1 MLLASPFQ
9 PPILHSRQMMEVFA
23 VALSLLDK
31 RYAGFL
37 FDMDGTILRSAA
49 SAERVWGTWAENHG
63 LDPVKFLPTMH
74 GSRGIDVIRRLNLP
88 GIDPEA
94 EDAKITAAEME
105 DLDGIEPIP
114 GAGEFLAA
122 LPLDRWAIVTSSVKA
137 LALRRLEAAGLPRPR
152 FMVTGEEVTAGKPDP
167 QCYLV
172 GADKLGIQASR
183 CLVFEDVTAG
193 VQAGE
198 AAGADVLVVT
208 SNQGKTEFA
217 GRSTISNYTKITA
230 SLDDHG
236 QLFLS
241 PKF

>member
-1 MLLASPFQ
+1 M
-9 PPILHSRQMMEVFA
+9 V
-23 VALSLLDK
+23 LSLPDK

-37 FDMDGTILRSAA
+37 FDMDGTILTSAA
-49 SAERVWGTWAENHG
+49 SAERVWGAWAENHG
-63 LDPVKFLPTMH
+63 LDPVRFLPTMH

-94 EDAKITAAEME
+94 EDAKITAAEMQ

-114 GAGEFLAA
+114 GAADFLAS
-122 LPLDRWAIVTSSVKA
+122 LPLERWAIVTSSVKA

-152 FMVTGEEVTAGKPDP
+152 FMVTGEDVTVGKPDP
-167 QCYLV
+167 QCYLA
-172 GADKLGIQASR
+172 GADRLGIDANS
-183 CLVFEDVTAG
+183 CLVFEDVAAG

-208 SNQGKTEFA
+208 IKQGKKEFA
-217 GRSTISNYTKITA
+217 GRSTIPDYNGITA

-236 QLFLS
+236 KLLVGQRIS
-241 PKF
+241 S